1 MLHILFWI
9 DQPTH
14 AFAPQHLISYIMTR
28 ASLLTTGTTN
38 KHENTPVRNTLIFYI
53 VTAKVWI
60 CGLVA
65 KDKSRRV
72 IAPIKLTLRRVPLTD
87 KSITAGIVMHIICY
101 RRCRLRPKILR
112 KIPTKK
118 SFAKNDIINY
128 LN

>member
-1 MLHILFWI
+1 MPHILFWI

-28 ASLLTTGTTN
+28 ASLTTTGTTK
-38 KHENTPVRNTLIFYI
+38 KHENTPVRNTLKLII
-53 VTAKVWI
+53 SPNDMIMATGI

-87 KSITAGIVMHIICY
+87 KSITAGIVMH
-101 RRCRLRPKILR
+101 
-112 KIPTKK
+112 
-118 SFAKNDIINY
+118 
-128 LN
+128 